1 MATLAQASRPGGAAV
16 ATDVVGADRGDIEQP
31 SRRAYEEEIPGL
43 QSRVN
48 ELTEACRIQGA
59 QLRDLNAALAA
70 SLQTMNANVV
80 LAAEKFSQAI
90 GEASQLHERMLT
102 SKAQDSSRVRECD
115 VAAGAGSFDEK
126 APWCEEKKCIL
137 RDLCDS
143 VDSCKFSLDD
153 IKYFQSVPLPRTR
166 RPELTLVPRALD
178 EPTAGSGESC
188 SASCGNVDEIL
199 YWMLLSSTEELPTA
213 GNPVRL
219 FSHLLGRDTWLSIKV
234 DRRSGYDIVVNFS
247 WGEKQINTNSFPEI
261 VRVKALHGR
270 GSVDLTREPYH
281 YEEWR
286 QIYVL
291 TQYTRCEIDQHLLF
305 EIAIKF

>member
-31 SRRAYEEEIPGL
+31 SRRAYEEEMPGL

-59 QLRDLNAALAA
+59 QLRDLNTVLAA

-102 SKAQDSSRVRECD
+102 SKAPDSSRVREGD

-143 VDSCKFSLDD
+143 VDSCKFFLDD
-153 IKYFQSVPLPRTR
+153 IKYFQSVPLPRTW
-166 RPELTLVPRALD
+166 RPELTLVPQHWMSGLPGLENLARQAVEMLMKYFIGCFYQARKSFRQQEILSDCSLICLD
-178 EPTAGSGESC
+178 E
-188 SASCGNVDEIL
+188 I
-199 YWMLLSSTEELPTA
+199 
-213 GNPVRL
+213 
-219 FSHLLGRDTWLSIKV
+219 H
-234 DRRSGYDIVVNFS
+234 
-247 WGEKQINTNSFPEI
+247 
-261 VRVKALHGR
+261 
-270 GSVDLTREPYH
+270 GSVLRSTDEVDTTL
-281 YEEWR
+281 WS
-286 QIYVL
+286 ISVGG
-291 TQYTRCEIDQHLLF
+291 
-305 EIAIKF
+305 KNK